1 MKKSVKKL
9 SVLFIVILALSINS
23 CQKDDIN
30 KTVSN
35 DNIGIMSNDDNGKI
49 IEGQYIVVLK
59 KGNINKSAII
69 AQNYEARCTFM
80 RNEVNKIVKKNQIPE
95 SVINH
100 VYGKAIDGFSAKL
113 DAAMVK
119 KLKNDPIVDYIEPDR
134 IVTLGKPSGHGKPSD
149 GGSVAQE
156 TPYGVTRVGGPVSG
170 VGKTAWIIDTGVDFD
185 HPDLNVDVS
194 RSKTF
199 VAKTKNADDQNGHG
213 THVAGTIAAIDN
225 EIGVVGIAAGA
236 TVVPVRVLDR
246 RGSGTVSG
254 VISGVDYVGTM
265 GQSGDVANMS
275 LGGGISQALDDAV
288 LSASA
293 NVKFAIAAGNE
304 SDDAN
309 NSSPARVNG
318 PNIYTISAM
327 DKNDIFAYFSNFGN
341 PPVDYC
347 APGVNIKSTWKDGG
361 YNTISGTSMACPHAA
376 GVLLLGSPKADGY
389 VQNDPDNH
397 PDPIIHL

>member
-1 MKKSVKKL
+1 
-9 SVLFIVILALSINS
+9 
-23 CQKDDIN
+23 
-30 KTVSN
+30 
-35 DNIGIMSNDDNGKI
+35 NIGIINNDNNGKI
-49 IEGQYIVVLK
+49 IEGQYIIVLK
-59 KGNINKSAII
+59 KGNINKSAIV
-69 AQNYEARCTFM
+69 AQNYEAISTFM
-80 RNEVNKIVKKNQIPE
+80 RKEANKIVEKNEIPT
-95 SVINH
+95 SVIKE
-100 VYGKAIDGFSAKL
+100 VYGKSIDGFSAKL
-113 DAAMVK
+113 DATMVE
-119 KLKNDPIVDYIEPDR
+119 KLKNDPIVDYIEPDC
-134 IVTLGKPSGHGKPSD
+134 IIALGKPAGVGKPG
-149 GGSVAQE
+149 GGSTAQE
-156 TPYGVTRVGGPVSG
+156 TPYGITRVGGTVSG
-170 VGKTAWIIDTGVDFD
+170 IGKTAWIIDTGIDFD
-185 HPDLNVDVS
+185 HPDLNVDVA

-199 VAKTKNADDQNGHG
+199 VEKTKNADDQNGHG

-225 EIGVVGIAAGA
+225 DFGVVGVAAGA

-246 RGSGTVSG
+246 RGSGTISG

-293 NVKFAIAAGNE
+293 KVKFAIAAGNE

-327 DKNDIFAYFSNFGN
+327 DNNDIFAYFSNFGN

-347 APGVNIKSTWKDGG
+347 APGVDIKSTWKGGG

-376 GVLLLGSPKADGY
+376 GVLLLGSPRADGY
-389 VQNDPDNH
+389 VNNDPDNH
-397 PDPIIHL
+397 ADAIIHR